1 MIYEGVQPRPGDFV
15 YKDVNKDGIIDR
27 RDEVPIGYGQ
37 VPRIN
42 YSAMF
47 SVSYKGFDFSCMFQG
62 VAQTNGVYQ
71 DWGVYENQTRSGIYF
86 PIHKN
91 AWTEERYKANET
103 ISYPALTTTASASLR
118 ANEFFI
124 MDRSY
129 LRLKNIELGYT
140 LPQEWVKMLKMQ
152 NVRSYVNGQN
162 LYTWDNLPFDHFD
175 PEQTNPMV
183 IGINKVV
190 NLGLNVIF

>member
-1 MIYEGVQPRPGDFV
+1 MNGDNV
-15 YKDVNKDGIIDR
+15 IDEKDYA
-27 RDEVPIGYGQ
+27 PIGK
-37 VPRIN
+37 PSLPEFN
-42 YSAMF
+42 YSLTLGF
-47 SVSYKGFDFSCMFQG
+47 SYKGFDFSCMFQG

-152 NVRSYVNGQN
+152 NVRLYVNGQD